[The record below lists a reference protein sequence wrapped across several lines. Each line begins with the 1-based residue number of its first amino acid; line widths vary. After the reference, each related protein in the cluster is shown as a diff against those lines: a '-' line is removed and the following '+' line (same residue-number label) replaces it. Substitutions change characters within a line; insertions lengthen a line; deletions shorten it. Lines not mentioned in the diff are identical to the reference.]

1 MVAPALAQTPRL
13 AAATHLRVS
22 AGRAPSDL
30 SWPHEEPAGTGSP
43 LLHRTALENRYSRSS
58 PTLQVKVL
66 RPESY
71 WFNDTGKVV
80 SVDQVSA
87 PREQSWSAQRLTR
100 GSAAQSEGVRYPVV
114 VRFDKVNY
122 AGYSTNNYGLGE
134 VRLHGSAAERAGAE
148 QASGRLVAAPYPAPP
163 AAQRLFC
170 SVLTPPSPACSWRRC
185 KPDAIAIEAAV
196 HAHSTAAAASH
207 KSDTQTKLE
216 PFCLLRRHTSQA
228 MLALLHAWT
237 CQAATP
243 PCSADARSIRA
254 A

>member
-1 MVAPALAQTPRL
+1 M
-13 AAATHLRVS
+13 
-22 AGRAPSDL
+22 
-30 SWPHEEPAGTGSP
+30 
-43 LLHRTALENRYSRSS
+43 
-58 PTLQVKVL
+58 L

-207 KSDTQTKLE
+207 KSEYETQNWSPAVSAHGVRILKRSYAAW
-216 PFCLLRRHTSQA
+216 PYVPGHGPAAAKPPRRFDRFVRRDRSPVEKREIARTGLS
-228 MLALLHAWT
+228 
-237 CQAATP
+237 
-243 PCSADARSIRA
+243 SDACTRASRSCGSGRPTRRRTTEGTTEG
-254 A
+254 